1 MRILFIAITYL
12 LCSTTSK
19 ADTYRYTAY
28 GNISGVSATSSSEF
42 IVGDP
47 IEFSFEIDDTQTL
60 QLSNYYGSNGSHLV
74 KVQNITFSLSDNA
87 QGNYNNIDG
96 IIAETDLHFV
106 GPYFD
111 GNNNIYTPDLNPE
124 DNIEALF
131 PTYNGA
137 AYSGELG
144 LGFQQLNDDEINVVN
159 GISISEALNN
169 AFSIDELLKPSSFT
183 VEWDNEYIYG
193 SINTSLQT
201 VINLSN
207 PTDTS
212 TPENPPVGTNTV
224 ILKTYKSNDMQ
235 NWELIESKEI
245 QSETP
250 LFLKSE
256 LVTE

>member
-28 GNISGVSATSSSEF
+28 GNITGVSATSSSEF
-42 IVGDP
+42 IVNDP
-47 IEFSFEIDDTQTL
+47 IEFSFEVDDTQTL
-60 QLSNYYGSNGSHLV
+60 YGNGGSNFI
-74 KVQNITFSLSDNA
+74 KVNNITLNLGETA
-87 QGNYNNIDG
+87 QGIYSSPNGVVSEDEIS
-96 IIAETDLHFV
+96 FF

-111 GNNNIYTPDLNPE
+111 GEKDTYTPDFWK
-124 DNIEALF
+124 DNAIYSGF
-131 PTYNGA
+131 PSYNG
-137 AYSGELG
+137 SSFNGIN
-144 LGFQQLNDDEINVVN
+144 LGFEPLNSEQINIAN
-159 GISISEALNN
+159 GMVLSDILIGS
-169 AFSIDELLKPSSFT
+169 FSMTRLLVPRNFS
-183 VEWDNEYIYG
+183 VEWNGNYIYG
-193 SINTSLQT
+193 DIDTTLQT
-201 VINLSN
+201 VTNLSN

-245 QSETP
+245 QSEEV

-256 LVTE
+256 IITE